1 MASTLV
7 KVDIHLIFHIKT
19 TSVAVQENDLGRLLS
34 YIGGTIRGLGGIPIE
49 IGGMRD
55 HVHILTSLP
64 KTSSLSDFVRAIKAE
79 SSKWL
84 KSLAPMYADFSW
96 QTGYG
101 AFSVSP
107 SMSEKTVAY
116 IRNQKQ
122 HHTKRT
128 FQEEYKMF
136 LEAYKVDY
144 DEKYAFAD

>member
-7 KVDIHLIFHIKT
+7 KVDLHLIFHVKT
-19 TSVAVQENDLGRLLS
+19 TSVAVQENDLGRLFS
-34 YIGGTIRGLGGIPIE
+34 YIGGTIRSLGGLPIE
-49 IGGMRD
+49 IGGMCD

-64 KTSSLSDFVRAIKAE
+64 KTSSLSDFVRTIKAE

-84 KSLAPMYADFSW
+84 KSIAPMYSDFSW

-107 SMSEKTVAY
+107 SLSEKTVAY
-116 IRNQKQ
+116 IRNQRQ
-122 HHTKRT
+122 HHQKRT

-136 LEAYKVDY
+136 LEAYKVSY